1 MNSAKRKERAIEV
14 DTESADDDDTVL
26 VVYPDDGPDI
36 LDAISIT
43 TGDKKRLTP
52 GEFLNDNLVN
62 FYFKRMVAEHEHD
75 GTPLSLLPA
84 AHRERVHITASPIAR
99 EGQRVRGL
107 RPRSAPRTR

>member
-26 VVYPDDGPDI
+26 FVYPDDGPVI
-36 LDAISIT
+36 LDSISMT

-84 AHRERVHITASPIAR
+84 AHRERVHIFSTFFFTKLIEAEEEHYAR
-99 EGQRVRGL
+99 
-107 RPRSAPRTR
+107 